1 VSLCRRS
8 RAITDNLAVSKRDWI
23 YVGLMVF
30 ITVGFVVDAL
40 VWTAGPTA
48 MQWNSVIQAFGI
60 MLFVYWWE
68 SADADQ
74 FGKRRTSL
82 ARLLTFFLPLV
93 GHAIYL
99 YQSRPWKPATA
110 LLLLFWAGVFGLLVI
125 GALALTPLVISGE
138 YP

>member
-1 VSLCRRS
+1 MPRSRGFVSLHRPS
-8 RAITDNLAVSKRDWI
+8 RAIADNLVVSKRDWI
-23 YVGLMVF
+23 YVGLMMF
-30 ITVGFVVDAL
+30 ITVGFAVDAL

-82 ARLLTFFLPLV
+82 VRLLTFSFHRS
-93 GHAIYL
+93 GTR
-99 YQSRPWKPATA
+99 STCTK
-110 LLLLFWAGVFGLLVI
+110 AGPGNQRQRCSCSFGPEFSDSCWSVF
-125 GALALTPLVISGE
+125 
-138 YP
+138 